1 MLESNEV
8 KEILKEI
15 LKWTKFQGIQK
26 AKSVLEA
33 TLDDDVKKLVY
44 YLSDGEDSKTIA
56 SRAKVSDW
64 TVRNYWKKWAVL
76 GIIEPYPKYKG
87 RYWKLFSLEE
97 FGIGIPEIE
106 SETKTK
112 EEKTEQEPAVKEVNN
127 SGKEVTGEQ
136 NSKNMT
142 T

>member
-1 MLESNEV
+1 MESSEV

-33 TLDDDVKKLVY
+33 TLDDDIKKLIY
-44 YLSDGEDSKTIA
+44 HLSDGEDSKTIA
-56 SRAKVSDW
+56 SRARVSDQ
-64 TVRNYWKKWAVL
+64 TVRNYWKRWAVL

-87 RYWKLFSLEE
+87 RYWKLFSLED
-97 FGIGIPEIE
+97 FGIEIPETE
-106 SETKTK
+106 SESKAK
-112 EEKTEQEPAVKEVNN
+112 EEKTEQKPAVKEVSE
-127 SGKEVTGEQ
+127 SGKEITGEQ
-136 NSKNMT
+136 SSKNLT